1 MILYILER
9 SFFGEMLT
17 KSDIAGGSSKFV
29 TLMFIFA
36 RTEDL
41 SCRYFKNSLLPMPN
55 SWANCGN
62 VVNVLRFENMV
73 NVGDTL
79 FSPCAKIQYFFFIAY
94 KVTVVP
100 QWGEVRWS

>member
-1 MILYILER
+1 
-9 SFFGEMLT
+9 MLT

-29 TLMFIFA
+29 ALMFIFA

-62 VVNVLRFENMV
+62 VVNVLDLKIWLMWVIPFSAHVRKFSIFLLLIKSR
-73 NVGDTL
+73 L
-79 FSPCAKIQYFFFIAY
+79 FHR
-94 KVTVVP
+94 
-100 QWGEVRWS
+100 GVRLDGASIEFVIW

>member
-1 MILYILER
+1 
-9 SFFGEMLT
+9 MLT
-17 KSDIAGGSSKFV
+17 KSAIACGSSKFV
-29 TLMFIFA
+29 ALMFIFA

-55 SWANCGN
+55 SWANFGN
-62 VVNVLRFENMV
+62 VVNVLDLKIWLMWV
-73 NVGDTL
+73 ITP
-79 FSPCAKIQYFFFIAY
+79 FSPCAKIQYFFIAY